1 MEAWGVEDDDA
12 VALLRQAL
20 DGLYKH
26 FDNTHEEAMVSVISF
41 MVLFLY
47 RKEKI
52 DAEAT
57 KLFQEIL
64 GRMED
69 LPDHGK

>member
-1 MEAWGVEDDDA
+1 
-12 VALLRQAL
+12 
-20 DGLYKH
+20 
-26 FDNTHEEAMVSVISF
+26 MVSVISF